1 MKTQSRKT
9 DYANQEVFVGIDVH
23 KTSWT
28 VAIRV
33 HGVQVMRMAM
43 APETELLISHLQQQY
58 ANAQYQVVYEA
69 GFCGFHIARKLKLAG
84 IETIIVNPAHV
95 PSNYQDKLN
104 KNDSIDA
111 ARLAMEL
118 EKGTLQPYAMYIPK
132 EQEEGLRCLVRLIR
146 QQTRDLVR
154 TKIRIKSLLNF
165 LGVSLPDKVH
175 PQTWNRSLL
184 FYLEELTLPDTAATL
199 TLGLQIGYLRQQ
211 WTALLKS
218 RRVFRQVI
226 RENPSAR
233 EIIACISSL
242 PGIGFI
248 TASVIYTEL
257 MNNKRFSTGEKLCR
271 YVGLTPDVRAS
282 GEKSRN
288 LGLNRMYLRYLRNTM
303 IEAAWASIH
312 YDDEL
317 LEAYGNYCKRMSK
330 KKAIIK
336 IARKLLMRVLYVWRN
351 KTPYKSKAA

>member
-1 MKTQSRKT
+1 MKTQRTKT
-9 DYANQEVFVGIDVH
+9 DYSNQEIFVGIDVH
-23 KTSWT
+23 KSSWT
-28 VAIRV
+28 VVIRH
-33 HGVQVMRMAM
+33 HGIQIARMTISS
-43 APETELLISHLQQQY
+43 ETELLISYLQKNY
-58 ANAQYQVVYEA
+58 PKALYHSVYEA
-69 GFCGFHIARKLKLAG
+69 GFCGFHIARKLMKAG

-95 PSNYQDKLN
+95 PSNYQDKFN
-104 KNDSIDA
+104 KNDTVDA
-111 ARLAMEL
+111 ARLALEL
-118 EKGTLQPYAMYIPK
+118 EKGTLQPYAMYIPS

-165 LGVSLPDKVH
+165 LGVPLPERVH
-175 PQTWNRSLL
+175 PQTWNKSLL
-184 FYLEELTLPDTAATL
+184 LYLEGLSLPDAAATL
-199 TLGLQIGYLRQQ
+199 TLGLQLDYLRQQ

-218 RRVFRQVI
+218 RRIFRKII

-257 MNNKRFSTGEKLCR
+257 MNKDRFPTGEKLCR

-288 LGLNRMYLRYLRNTM
+288 LGLNRLYLRYLRNTM
-303 IEAAWASIH
+303 IEAAWVSLH
-312 YDDEL
+312 YDDGL
-317 LEAYGNYCKRMSK
+317 REAYGTYCKRMSK

-351 KTPYKSKAA
+351 KTQYKSKAA